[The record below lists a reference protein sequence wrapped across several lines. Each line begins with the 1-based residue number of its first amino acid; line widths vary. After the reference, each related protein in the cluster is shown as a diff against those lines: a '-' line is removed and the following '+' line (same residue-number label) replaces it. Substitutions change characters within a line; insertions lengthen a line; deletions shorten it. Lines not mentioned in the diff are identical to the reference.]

1 MLAFGVC
8 LAWHFWFDCYCFLV
22 WLFKFCI
29 VVVPILLFLRITN
42 FILYCYSKVYLSF
55 NSCPFH
61 KRGKVSI
68 LSQHPPLSA
77 AACSTRASVAHY
89 SLNSYTHFTSRFH
102 LLWSTEPPG
111 HSPAEWTDPTLY
123 TPLEDS
129 IASVCPSFTFSTKL
143 ESLPGEALSTQ
154 SAVLP
159 MGNSQE
165 LCWIPQWVG
174 SGWPLILKAH

>member
-68 LSQHPPLSA
+68 LSQHPPLSV
-77 AACSTRASVAHY
+77 AACSTRASVA
-89 SLNSYTHFTSRFH
+89 HFTSRFH

-143 ESLPGEALSTQ
+143 ESSRRKLCPLRALFSPWEILRNC
-154 SAVLP
+154 VECL
-159 MGNSQE
+159 
-165 LCWIPQWVG
+165 
-174 SGWPLILKAH
+174 SGWEVDGLSS